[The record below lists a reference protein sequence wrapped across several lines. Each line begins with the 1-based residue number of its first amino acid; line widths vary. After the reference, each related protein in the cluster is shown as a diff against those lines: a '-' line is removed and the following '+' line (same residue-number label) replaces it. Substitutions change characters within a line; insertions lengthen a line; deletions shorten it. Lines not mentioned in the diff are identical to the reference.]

1 MDVLIICDP
10 GATQACA
17 TEAKECGLT
26 ITTLARGHVKASGDK
41 KDVAKALWHGQ
52 TMLDLLIIVGEAGEK
67 IGTAKLDW
75 TQSELKEILEQNK
88 TFAVRCYSPDE
99 IDHQKTNKVW
109 GELLNEVLDKKVN
122 LNKPDMTFVPYKE
135 DKKTI
140 LGLSLAG
147 KDLRKREY
155 KVFTSNKSLR
165 ATTAAA
171 CLRLAGYTGKENI
184 LLPYENDGT
193 LAIEAAIMATKTSL
207 HKYQGGLA
215 AQKYWP
221 EIFAKLNKETND
233 DISIDAV
240 APSVQF
246 LKAIQ
251 KNAKIAGVHKQL
263 KVTKAEL
270 DWLDTKY
277 DEHSKNLVIAAL
289 PCSGKKKELKDIQKT
304 IDEFSY
310 QTKYVLAK
318 KGVVAAITLK
328 AEEITPSMLNH
339 GYTQIA
345 THEIMMGEQKIFL
358 LIFTIKK

>member
-10 GATQACA
+10 GAGEACA
-17 TEAKECGLT
+17 KEAQNNGLKT
-26 ITTLARGHVKASGDK
+26 RAIARGHVTASGNK
-41 KDVAKALWHGQ
+41 EQVAKALWHGQ
-52 TMLDLLIIVGEAGEK
+52 TILDLLLIVGEGKANSKFDFEQTEIK
-67 IGTAKLDW
+67 
-75 TQSELKEILEQNK
+75 ELLTKNK
-88 TFAVRCYSPDE
+88 TFAVRSASPDE
-99 IDHQKTNKVW
+99 IDHQETNAEW
-109 GELLNEVLDKKVN
+109 GEQLDKLLEQKVD
-122 LNKPDMTFVPYKE
+122 LEKPDLTFVPYIE

-140 LGLSLAG
+140 LGISLAG

-165 ATTAAA
+165 STTAAS

-193 LAIEAAIMATKTSL
+193 LAIEAALIATQTSP

-221 EIFAKLNKETND
+221 EDFKTITKEKEKD
-233 DISIDAV
+233 DVQIDVV
-240 APSVQF
+240 APTVQF

-277 DEHSKNLVIAAL
+277 DEHSKELVIAAL
-289 PCSGKKKELKDIQKT
+289 PCSGKKRPVKEIQKI
-304 IDEFSY
+304 IDEFAY
-310 QTKYVLAK
+310 QVKYVLK
-318 KGVVAAITLK
+318 ECGIVAAITLK
-328 AEEITPSMLNH
+328 AEEITPSMLNR
-339 GYTQIA
+339 GYTVKA
-345 THEIMMGEQKIFL
+345 THEIMMGEQKMFL
-358 LIFTIKK
+358 LMFELKKG